1 MTITS
6 MEPEDYINSW
16 NEMNKEFEEEGTPLR
31 INIPSNEEVVRW
43 LDEEDDRHTIA
54 VNELETAAQL
64 LGGEISHFICVD
76 SKLNKCKKYV
86 ITYDRE

>member
-6 MEPEDYINSW
+6 MEPDDYINSW
-16 NEMNKEFEEEGTPLR
+16 TEMNKEFKEEKLPFHL
-31 INIPSNEEVVRW
+31 NIPTNEEVVRW
-43 LDEEDDRHTIA
+43 LDEEDDKRTIA
-54 VNELETAAQL
+54 VNELEIAAQL
-64 LGGEISHFICVD
+64 LGGEISHFTCVD

>member
-6 MEPEDYINSW
+6 MQPEDYIP
-16 NEMNKEFEEEGTPLR
+16 T
-31 INIPSNEEVVRW
+31 NEEIVRF
-43 LDEEDDRHTIA
+43 LDEEDDKRTIA
-54 VNELETAAQL
+54 INELELAAQL
-64 LGGEISHFICVD
+64 LGGEISHYTCVD